1 MNLFRFDN
9 KRLRS
14 IAIAYY
20 MRDNG
25 YDKAVCFSCGNAS
38 RELRKAGVDVLDI
51 SPTGDLQALRWFT
64 IGEVHRHFPTHFDA
78 TSGHLPMDCM
88 KDVAWWYKS
97 ELRNIPDAINLPTG
111 SGETVLCLAM
121 AFPQCQFLAEYNN
134 ANPATKY
141 DEQAPLNAFIRA
153 FVPNNIQNK
162 PISIP
167 FFQFLV

>member
-1 MNLFRFDN
+1 MNLFSFDN

-111 SGETVLCLAM
+111 SGETLVCLKMAFPESRITAVYDLDDATRYEKGAPLNPLVLAM
-121 AFPQCQFLAEYNN
+121 ADRIVFGGQ
-134 ANPATKY
+134 
-141 DEQAPLNAFIRA
+141 DG
-153 FVPNNIQNK
+153 
-162 PISIP
+162 ISTD
-167 FFQFLV
+167 

>member
-1 MNLFRFDN
+1 MMQMNLFRFDN

-38 RELRKAGVDVLDI
+38 RELRKAGIDVLDV

-97 ELRNIPDAINLPTG
+97 ELGSIPDAINLPTG
-111 SGETVLCLAM
+111 SGETLVCLKMAFPESRITAVYDLDDATRYEKGAPLNPLVLAM
-121 AFPQCQFLAEYNN
+121 ADRIVFGGQ
-134 ANPATKY
+134 
-141 DEQAPLNAFIRA
+141 DG
-153 FVPNNIQNK
+153 
-162 PISIP
+162 IP
-167 FFQFLV
+167 TD

>member
-1 MNLFRFDN
+1 MMQMNLFRFDN
-9 KRLRS
+9 KGLRS

-38 RELRKAGVDVLDI
+38 RELRRAGIDVLDI

-88 KDVAWWYKS
+88 KEVAWWYRAK
-97 ELRNIPDAINLPTG
+97 LKDIPEEIDLPTG
-111 SGETVLCLAM
+111 SGETLVCLKI
-121 AFPQCQFLAEYNN
+121 AFPESRITAVYDLDD
-134 ANPATKY
+134 ATRYEK
-141 DEQAPLNAFIRA
+141 DAPLNPLVQAMAERIVFGG
-153 FVPNNIQNK
+153 QDG
-162 PISIP
+162 IP
-167 FFQFLV
+167 AD